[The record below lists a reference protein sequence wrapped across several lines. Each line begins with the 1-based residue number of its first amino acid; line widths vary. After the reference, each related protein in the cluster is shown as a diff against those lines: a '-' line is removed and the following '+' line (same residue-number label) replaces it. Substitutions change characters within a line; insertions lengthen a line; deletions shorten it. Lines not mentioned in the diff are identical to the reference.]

1 MKVQIRDGAALRQ
14 VSPTKLRAYLESTG
28 WVPEEKRP
36 DQPFVW
42 GKATEG
48 EPRYLLLPL
57 QEHSDVYAQRIAEAV
72 ITLAEVE
79 ERSQLAV
86 YYDLLAAGSDVL
98 RLRPQDKPR
107 AGGSLPVS
115 AALLTQARDLV
126 MAAARAA
133 ERPGLAVYRGPAS
146 GPVMDYV
153 RQVRPMPGYE
163 TGEELTLHSPV
174 PAEYGAAAELASN
187 PCPPFSRQATLSL
200 YAGLHAAREGLVSV
214 LGGAPLAA
222 FDKAA
227 AKGAS
232 ANFCAALADLARQGG
247 GIGVRL
253 AWGQA
258 RPAEKANGDFAFTK
272 SAAEVLAQ
280 GAEWL
285 RQNHPFPEALITGEI
300 VRLDPPAGEPC
311 AGPAVAV
318 ALVLTEMDGR
328 PAAVPIPFAAADQ
341 AEVRRAFEQG
351 LEIRVTGDIHR
362 EGRLYILK
370 NPRNFMV
377 LGG

>member
-14 VSPTKLRAYLESTG
+14 VSPAQLSAYLKATG
-28 WVPEEKRP
+28 WVHEENWRE
-36 DQPFVW
+36 VISIW
-42 GKATEG
+42 IKAKEEQTHQVMVSLRE
-48 EPRYLLLPL
+48 
-57 QEHSDVYAQRIAEAV
+57 QSDVYAQRIAEAV
-72 ITLAEVE
+72 ITLSEVE
-79 ERSQLAV
+79 GRSQLAV

-126 MAAARAA
+126 TAAARAA
-133 ERPGLAVYRGPAS
+133 ERPGWAVYRGPAS
-146 GPVMDYV
+146 APVMDYV
-153 RQVRPMPGYE
+153 RQVRPVPGYE

-174 PAEYGAAAELASN
+174 PAEYGAAAEWASN
-187 PCPPFSRQATLSL
+187 PCPPFARQVTLSL
-200 YAGLHAAREGLVSV
+200 YAALHAAREGLVSV

-222 FDKAA
+222 FDPAA

-232 ANFCAALADLARQGG
+232 ANFCAALAALARQGG

-258 RPAEKANGDFAFTK
+258 RPAEKANGDFAFTAG
-272 SAAEVLAQ
+272 AAEVLAQ

-285 RQNHPFPEALITGEI
+285 RQNTPFPEAALTGEI

-311 AGPAVAV
+311 AGPAVA
-318 ALVLTEMDGR
+318 LVLAELDGR

-341 AEVRRAFEQG
+341 KEVRRAFEQG

-362 EGRLYILK
+362 EGRRYVLK
-370 NPRNFMV
+370 NPRNFAV
-377 LGG
+377 LAG

>member
-14 VSPTKLRAYLESTG
+14 VSPTKLRAYLKANG
-28 WVPEEKRP
+28 WVRDESRTDRLSVWLKGTDDPSR
-36 DQPFVW
+36 FVF
-42 GKATEG
+42 
-48 EPRYLLLPL
+48 LSL

-72 ITLAEVE
+72 ITLSEVE
-79 ERSQLAV
+79 GRSQLAV

-115 AALLTQARDLV
+115 AALLTQARELV
-126 MAAARAA
+126 TAAARAA
-133 ERPGLAVYRGPAS
+133 ERPGWAVYRGPAS
-146 GPVMDYV
+146 APVMDYV
-153 RQVRPMPGYE
+153 RQVQPVPGYE

-174 PAEYGAAAELASN
+174 PAEYGAAAELARN
-187 PCPPFSRQATLSL
+187 PCPPFSRQVTLSL

-214 LGGAPLAA
+214 LGGAPLAV
-222 FDKAA
+222 FEPAA

-232 ANFCAALADLARQGG
+232 ANFCAALAALARQGG

-258 RPAEKANGDFAFTK
+258 RPAEKANGDFAFTAG
-272 SAAEVLAQ
+272 AAEVLAQ

-285 RQNHPFPEALITGEI
+285 RQNTPFPEAALTGEI
-300 VRLDPPAGEPC
+300 VRLDPPANEPG
-311 AGPAVAV
+311 AGPAVA
-318 ALVLTEMDGR
+318 LVLAELDGR

-341 AEVRRAFEQG
+341 KEVRRAFEQG
-351 LEIRVTGDIHR
+351 LEIRVSGDIYR
-362 EGRLYILK
+362 EGRRYVLK
-370 NPRNFMV
+370 NPRNFVV
-377 LGG
+377 LAG

>member
-1 MKVQIRDGAALRQ
+1 MKVQIRDGAALSQ
-14 VSPTKLRAYLESTG
+14 VSPVQLRAYLEANG
-28 WVPEEKRP
+28 WTLYENWRELI
-36 DQPFVW
+36 FVW
-42 GKATEG
+42 VKAKDEQTHQV
-48 EPRYLLLPL
+48 LAPL
-57 QEHSDVYAQRIAEAV
+57 HDHSDTYAMRIGEAV
-72 ITLAEVE
+72 KTLAEVE
-79 ERSQLAV
+79 GRSQLAV
-86 YYDLLAAGSDVL
+86 YYSLLAAGSDVL

-126 MAAARAA
+126 TAAARAA

-146 GPVMDYV
+146 SDVMDYV

-174 PAEYGAAAELASN
+174 PAEYGAAAELESN
-187 PCPPFSRQATLSL
+187 PCPPFSRQVTLSL

-311 AGPAVAV
+311 AGPAGAV

-328 PAAVPIPFAAADQ
+328 PAALPIPFAAADQ

-351 LEIRVTGDIHR
+351 LEIRVTGDIYR
-362 EGRLYILK
+362 EGRRYVLQ
-370 NPRNFMV
+370 NPRNFVV
-377 LGG
+377 LAG